1 MKIKLTLVLLV
12 SLMSQLQDSFILGFI
27 LLLLLLFIYLAEFSL
42 IKLELKNKCAK
53 RAQLSG
59 PLSYKSFDIL
69 ICSSELF
76 VLNIP
81 CVWKYGSFYCISSS

>member
-53 RAQLSG
+53 RSQLSG
-59 PLSYKSFDIL
+59 PLSYKSLFDIL

-81 CVWKYGSFYCISSS
+81 CV